1 MKHALQASLLQQL
14 TLPSQT
20 PFWIAFSGNQR
31 ENFMKLQHFS
41 GYFKNS
47 AVYIVSFFAAT
58 FLWVR
63 TILNFWRNYWSN
75 SWHIGRKTSQ
85 RLFNVL
91 CSHFHEY
98 WMWLPLDAILWG
110 GGGTACN
117 ELASPLGWELSS
129 KRNGSYE
136 LYAETKTLREPWPFV
151 WKIKLRRLLVTCVND
166 RISLSTQ

>member
-47 AVYIVSFFAAT
+47 AVDIVSFFAAT
-58 FLWVR
+58 LWVR

-117 ELASPLGWELSS
+117 ELASPLGWELVLKEMAVMSFTQ
-129 KRNGSYE
+129 KPRRYE
-136 LYAETKTLREPWPFV
+136 NLGH
-151 WKIKLRRLLVTCVND
+151 
-166 RISLSTQ
+166 LSGK